1 MSLQCCWPVCFESLA
16 LTAVH
21 VVVSACVP
29 ANPSAVMLYCWSSYN
44 SVRVIFEDETGTN
57 TEESKVHDW
66 VRHAICSH
74 ANSICGACEREM
86 EGEQQGEESSSWQ
99 TVPTPFLCLSSVI
112 IAAATGGHSLLLH
125 RLEAICY
132 SCAFV
137 FVCVCACVDPYM
149 CFSLFIDC
157 SVSVIE
163 ISLECC
169 EVCDLVCQR
178 AYFCL

>member
-1 MSLQCCWPVCFESLA
+1 MVSASCQMTSKDDTWCMFMFTNYVFAVLLAVLLCFESLA

-125 RLEAICY
+125 RL
-132 SCAFV
+132 
-137 FVCVCACVDPYM
+137 
-149 CFSLFIDC
+149 
-157 SVSVIE
+157 
-163 ISLECC
+163 
-169 EVCDLVCQR
+169 
-178 AYFCL
+178 